1 MQTAENDNSGRGR
14 AYRRRIAARG
24 RLQFIA
30 DLPRETVAY
39 LDELKERQGLRN
51 RGQVLEQLIEIG
63 RQVTA
68 VNDLETEKPALPGG
82 LSKLVTGLTV

>member
-1 MQTAENDNSGRGR
+1 MSTTENAVSDRFR
-14 AYRRRIAARG
+14 AYRRRKVANG

-30 DLPRETVAY
+30 DLPREDLAF

-63 RQVTA
+63 RSAAQQ
-68 VNDLETEKPALPGG
+68 L
-82 LSKLVTGLTV
+82 

>member
-1 MQTAENDNSGRGR
+1 MSGTENAASERYR
-14 AYRRRIAARG
+14 AYRRRKIANG

-30 DLPRETVAY
+30 DLPREDLAF

-63 RQVTA
+63 RQVA
-68 VNDLETEKPALPGG
+68 QQ
-82 LSKLVTGLTV
+82 

>member
-1 MQTAENDNSGRGR
+1 MPITATAFCERGR
-14 AYRRRIAARG
+14 AYRQRIVAKG

-51 RGQVLEQLIEIG
+51 RGQVLEQLIEKG
-63 RQVTA
+63 RSVIQ
-68 VNDLETEKPALPGG
+68 
-82 LSKLVTGLTV
+82 

>member
-1 MQTAENDNSGRGR
+1 MHTPENATSDRFR
-14 AYRRRIAARG
+14 AYRRRIAAKG

-30 DLPRETVAY
+30 DLPREDVAF

-63 RQVTA
+63 RTA
-68 VNDLETEKPALPGG
+68 TQQ
-82 LSKLVTGLTV
+82 

>member
-1 MQTAENDNSGRGR
+1 MPTTENAASDRYR
-14 AYRRRIAARG
+14 AYRRRKVAKG

-51 RGQVLEQLIEIG
+51 RGQVLEQLIELG
-63 RQVTA
+63 RTA
-68 VNDLETEKPALPGG
+68 AQEQ
-82 LSKLVTGLTV
+82 